1 MGAETKSVQPRASV
15 RSVDQTL
22 DVLELLAHA
31 ERPLRLTE
39 IASRLELSA
48 PATHRLLSALRER
61 GYVAQDR
68 FTSNYMRGLASFS
81 LAALAASRQSLRD
94 AAAEAMRS
102 LNVDTGEAVH
112 LTVYESGSAVYIDK
126 LESLRETA
134 PVSRVGERAPAHCV
148 ATGRAILAYLPLAD
162 LDALLAAG
170 LERFT
175 ETTPVD
181 RAQLMADLAQTR
193 RRGYALNRGA
203 WRAGVGGVAAPI
215 RDFSGTVQ
223 ASVGCCL
230 PLERFTDDRVP
241 ELARH
246 TVQTAAAISHQLG
259 FVTPRPAPTQVAWG
273 EGA

>member
-22 DVLELLAHA
+22 DVLELLARA
-31 ERPLRLTE
+31 ERPLQLSE
-39 IASRLELSA
+39 IATQLDLSA
-48 PATHRLLSALRER
+48 PATHRLLSTLRER
-61 GYVAQDR
+61 GYVAQDP
-68 FTSNYMRGLASFS
+68 FSSKYMRGLACFS

-94 AAAEAMRS
+94 AAAAPMRS

-162 LDALLAAG
+162 LEALLATG
-170 LERFT
+170 LHRYT
-175 ETTPVD
+175 ETTLAD
-181 RAQLMADLAQTR
+181 RDELLLDLAETR

-215 RDFSGTVQ
+215 RDFSGIVQ
-223 ASVGCCL
+223 ASIGCCL
-230 PLERFTDDRVP
+230 PLERFTDDRIP
-241 ELARH
+241 ELAAH
-246 TVQTAAAISHQLG
+246 TVRTAAAISCELG
-259 FVTPRPAPTQVAWG
+259 FVIPG
-273 EGA
+273 DGA